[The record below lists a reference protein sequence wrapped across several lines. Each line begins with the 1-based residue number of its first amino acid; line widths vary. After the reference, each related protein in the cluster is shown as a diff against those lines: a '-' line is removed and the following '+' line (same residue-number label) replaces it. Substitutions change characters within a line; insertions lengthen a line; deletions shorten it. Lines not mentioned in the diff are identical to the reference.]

1 MLMSPMDA
9 KDISMQKIIGS
20 FLRAWPAWMLFMVH
34 LIIFILLGTI
44 SVLVLIPLML
54 LVISSGFLFS
64 SIGVMFSSICKRSS
78 TSSTLNT
85 LIIIFFTVPVCCT
98 PLFLFSPLLAAL
110 AILCNWAGF
119 NGGGDSMDFSF
130 PPVPENGF
138 WGLLFSPYF
147 FIIYVIVYLLLMCAA
162 YAISVKK
169 IRLRIL

>member
-1 MLMSPMDA
+1 MDA

-20 FLRAWPAWMLFMVH
+20 FLRAWPAWLLFMAH

-44 SVLVLIPLML
+44 SVLVLIPLTL
-54 LVISSGFLFS
+54 LIISSALLFS

-85 LIIIFFTVPVCCT
+85 LILLFFTIPICCM
-98 PLFLFSPLLAAL
+98 PLFLGSPLFVAFV
-110 AILCNWAGF
+110 ILFNWAGF
-119 NGGGDSMDFSF
+119 NGGDNSMDFPF
-130 PPVPENGF
+130 PPVSENGF

-169 IRLRIL
+169 IRLRIM